1 MIIMGCQTRPY
12 KSSDGFSSIFYLS
25 QSVKAGTC
33 GISNEFKSM
42 GIGGSK
48 KQKKINKTLKI
59 MKSNKSNKS
68 NKSKT
73 KRRRQKRRDN

>member
-1 MIIMGCQTRPY
+1 MGCQTRPY

-48 KQKKINKTLKI
+48 KRKKINKPKTLNIKI
-59 MKSNKSNKS
+59 MKRNKRKS
-68 NKSKT
+68 
-73 KRRRQKRRDN
+73 KRRRQKT